1 MQVFFIVGTTASG
14 KSALALH
21 WAQKLGGAIVNCD
34 SIQVYQGLDI
44 GSAKPSAQE
53 RSLVPHYLFDFVP
66 VGEELT
72 AGQYQRIFFETMKD
86 LENKYPVVFV
96 VGGTGFYFQAIEKGM
111 YPIGAAKPELIAE
124 IEQELKTSQGA
135 YRLYQELVQKD
146 PIAASKISEQDHY
159 RIARAIE
166 MMRTHGKTVT
176 EIKRDFEDQRKPFPY
191 PLKKIGVKLSREQL
205 LLRVQERTQKML
217 AEGLL
222 SEVEGLLLEI
232 QRLDKL
238 HWAPMRSVGYL
249 ECVEFLRQAGN
260 GIVPR
265 DAKGLEDSIVQS
277 TMQLAKKQRTWFQ
290 RDKEIYWH
298 DASADTNDINK
309 LFET

>member
-1 MQVFFIVGTTASG
+1 MQVFFVVGTTASG

-44 GSAKPSAQE
+44 GSAKPTAEE
-53 RSLVPHYLFDFVP
+53 RATVPHFLFDFVP

-72 AGQYQRIFFETMKD
+72 AGRYQRIFFETMTE
-86 LENKYPVVFV
+86 LENKFPYVFV

-111 YPIGAAKPELIAE
+111 YPIGAARPDLIAE

-135 YRLYQELVQKD
+135 YGLYQELLQKD
-146 PIAASKISEQDHY
+146 PQAASKISEQDHY

-176 EIKRDFEDQRKPFPY
+176 EIKRSFEEQRKPFPY
-191 PLKKIGVKLSREQL
+191 PLKKIGVRLERERL
-205 LLRVQERTQKML
+205 LLNVQQRTKKML
-217 AEGLL
+217 QSGLVN
-222 SEVEGLLLEI
+222 EVEELLALLA
-232 QRLDKL
+232 QKNKSD
-238 HWAPMRSVGYL
+238 WAPMRSVGYL
-249 ECVEFLRQAGN
+249 ECAQYLQQTNKAD
-260 GIVPR
+260 R
-265 DAKGLEDSIVQS
+265 DLSQLADSIVQS

-290 RDKEIYWH
+290 RDKDIFWH
-298 DASADTNDINK
+298 EAVNGLDAAADF
-309 LFET
+309 FET

>member
-1 MQVFFIVGTTASG
+1 MQVYFVVGTTASG

-44 GSAKPSAQE
+44 GSAKPTAEE
-53 RSLVPHYLFDFVP
+53 RATVPHFLFDFVP

-72 AGQYQRIFFETMKD
+72 AGQYQRIFFETMAD
-86 LENKYPVVFV
+86 LENKFPCVFV

-111 YPIGAAKPELIAE
+111 YPIGAARPELIAE

-135 YRLYQELVQKD
+135 YRLYQELQQKD
-146 PIAASKISEQDHY
+146 PQTASKISEQDHY

-176 EIKRDFEDQRKPFPY
+176 EIKRSFEEQRKPFPY
-191 PLKKIGVKLSREQL
+191 PLKKIGVKLERERL
-205 LLRVQERTQKML
+205 LLNVQQRTKKML
-217 AEGLL
+217 QSGLL
-222 SEVEGLLLEI
+222 KEVEDLLAQLV
-232 QRLDKL
+232 QKNKMD
-238 HWAPMRSVGYL
+238 WAPMRSVGYL
-249 ECVEFLRQAGN
+249 ECVQYLQQTDST
-260 GIVPR
+260 VR
-265 DAKGLEDSIVQS
+265 DLTQLEASIVQS

-290 RDKEIYWH
+290 RDKDIFWH
-298 DASADTNDINK
+298 EAANGMDAVAKI
-309 LFET
+309 FET

>member
-44 GSAKPSAQE
+44 GSAKPTVAE

-72 AGQYQRIFFETMKD
+72 AGQYQRIFFDTMKE
-86 LENKYPVVFV
+86 LEKKFPVVFV

-111 YPIGAAKPELIAE
+111 YPVGAARPELIAE

-146 PIAASKISEQDHY
+146 PIVASKISEQDHY

-176 EIKRDFEDQRKPFPY
+176 EIKQSFEENRKPFPY
-191 PLKKIGVKLSREQL
+191 PLKKIGVKLPREQL
-205 LLRVQERTQKML
+205 LLRVQERTKKML
-217 AEGLL
+217 AAGLL
-222 SEVEGLLLEI
+222 SEVENLLAELK
-232 QRLDKL
+232 QRNKLD
-238 HWAPMRSVGYL
+238 WAPMRSVGYL
-249 ECVEFLRQAGN
+249 ECVEFLGQVGAESEPSVLKN
-260 GIVPR
+260 
-265 DAKGLEDSIVQS
+265 LEESIVQS

-290 RDKEIYWH
+290 RDKDIYWF
-298 DASADTNDINK
+298 DGNQELDVLSNI
-309 LFET
+309 FET